1 MADGRTLA
9 DEPMDEDHRKILKS
23 VKKKLVKDMDP
34 EEVLLWMSG
43 SHLLS
48 ERDEE
53 RIKARGLTREEQ
65 CNIILE
71 MIPRR
76 GAKAYDI
83 FKEAINN
90 VHPHLTSTILKAE
103 NEILGPEHNTEQSD
117 TTQTPQPI
125 NAENLRLTSKH
136 IKEIKDDVGMC
147 WLDLGIELEI
157 EPEAKIHA
165 LERDCNFSR
174 DRAHKVLQMWKD
186 QKASDATVGRL
197 ASALTKIGHKGIAE
211 KLLRLA

>member
-1 MADGRTLA
+1 ML
-9 DEPMDEDHRKILKS
+9 
-23 VKKKLVKDMDP
+23 
-34 EEVLLWMSG
+34 
-43 SHLLS
+43 
-48 ERDEE
+48 
-53 RIKARGLTREEQ
+53 
-65 CNIILE
+65 
-71 MIPRR
+71 
-76 GAKAYDI
+76 
-83 FKEAINN
+83 
-90 VHPHLTSTILKAE
+90 E

-147 WLDLGIELEI
+147 WLDLGIELGI

-165 LERDCNFSR
+165 LERDCRISR

-211 KLLRLA
+211 KLLGLA